1 MFAYEL
7 KRKLMN
13 IPDNMEVVIHHSG
26 SSKIYGTSDAY
37 IGNEKYIIQ
46 RSKGLGENE
55 PDMMS
60 FTTMDP
66 KTRRLIKVMP
76 ESAEETAKM
85 FDVLLG
91 DDLSGRK
98 EYIIANGHLYTDNL
112 DVS

>member
-1 MFAYEL
+1 
-7 KRKLMN
+7 
-13 IPDNMEVVIHHSG
+13 
-26 SSKIYGTSDAY
+26 
-37 IGNEKYIIQ
+37 
-46 RSKGLGENE
+46 
-55 PDMMS
+55 
-60 FTTMDP
+60 MDP